1 MILVFSSLRL
11 QQETF
16 LFNNNKLLQI
26 DLGRLEDYELL
37 RYIQSGYIAGLNN
50 EKEVRE
56 VHKQL
61 NR

>member
-26 DLGRLEDYELL
+26 DLGWLEDYELL